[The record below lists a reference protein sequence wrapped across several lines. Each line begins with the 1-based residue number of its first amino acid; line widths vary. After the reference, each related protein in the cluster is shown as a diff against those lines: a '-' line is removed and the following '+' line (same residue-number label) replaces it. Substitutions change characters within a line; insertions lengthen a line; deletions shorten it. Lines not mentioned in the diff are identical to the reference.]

1 MGLTP
6 PRSLDYFNLIFFHR
20 ILCDGSRSW
29 IQILLTIFAK
39 QLYFGITDSQYNAFI
54 QSFDTCTCET
64 NVRHPTVPSVEK
76 WAHSRVPFKSLLL
89 ALHPQAVSLLLSGI
103 IASWHFLEFHTHEII
118 HYDWWGGADLASF
131 TQQISIGHSF
141 SLLNSILLYEYI
153 TISVSVDG
161 HLVCIHFGAF
171 INNTSECSATN
182 VCVNMCFISLE

>member
-6 PRSLDYFNLIFFHR
+6 PRSLGYFNLIFFHR

-54 QSFDTCTCET
+54 QSFDAC
-64 NVRHPTVPSVEK
+64 VLVKPTSITPQFPLWRSEHILVPLLN
-76 WAHSRVPFKSLLL
+76 LLL
-89 ALHPQAVSLLLSGI
+89 AFRPQAVSLLISGI
-103 IASWHFLEFHTHEII
+103 IASWHFLEFPTHDII
-118 HYDWWGGADLASF
+118 HYDWGDADLASV

-141 SLLNSILLYEYI
+141 SVLNSILLYEYI

-161 HLVCIHFGAF
+161 HLVCIHFGAI

-182 VCVNMCFISLE
+182 VCVNICFISLE